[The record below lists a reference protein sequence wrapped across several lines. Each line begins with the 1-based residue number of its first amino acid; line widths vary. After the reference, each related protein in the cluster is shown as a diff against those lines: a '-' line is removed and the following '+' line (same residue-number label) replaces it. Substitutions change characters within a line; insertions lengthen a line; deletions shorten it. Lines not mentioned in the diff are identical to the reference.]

1 MLKLV
6 PQNTKINFLGGR
18 KVAIALSLL
27 LMIGSVALFFTRGL
41 NYGIDFKG
49 GISLHIET
57 VEAVDTGKIRSL
69 LGGLSLGDIT
79 VKEYGDTSQAMIR
92 IEEQPGGEEGQK
104 AAIDAVQSALTQAF
118 PGIKYLQENIVGP
131 VVSEELK
138 QDGLMSVGFA
148 VLAVL
153 IYIWFRFEWQ
163 FGMGAVIA
171 LVHDILLTIGFFS
184 ITGLVFNLPIIAAL
198 LTIVGYSLNDTVVV
212 YDRVRENIRRYRKM
226 PMEELLN
233 VSLNQTLS
241 RTVMTSVTTLLA
253 LLALFF
259 FGGEVIRGFT
269 AAMIWGVVIGT
280 YSSIFVA
287 SPVLLIFKVEREG
300 MITGA
305 EVEDSSAK
313 FR

>member
-1 MLKLV
+1 MLKMV
-6 PQNTKINFLGGR
+6 PQNTKVNFLGAR
-18 KVAIALSLL
+18 KIAMVLSI
-27 LMIGSVALFFTRGL
+27 LMMLASVALFFTRGL

-49 GISLHIET
+49 GISLH
-57 VEAVDTGKIRSL
+57 VELTEEVNTEKLRGL
-69 LGGLSLGDIT
+69 LSDLSLGDIS
-79 VKEYGDTSQAMIR
+79 VKNFGDDNQAMIR
-92 IEEQPGGEEGQK
+92 IEEQPGGEDGQK
-104 AAIDAVQSALTQAF
+104 AAIDKVQSTLTSAY
-118 PGIKYLQENIVGP
+118 PDIKYLQENIVGP

-138 QDGLMSVGFA
+138 QDGALSITIAVIA
-148 VLAVL
+148 VLM
-153 IYIWFRFEWQ
+153 YIWFRFEWQ

-171 LVHDILLTIGFFS
+171 LVHDVALTIGFFS
-184 ITGLVFNLPIIAAL
+184 VTQLVFNLPIIAAL

-253 LLALFF
+253 LFSLFF
-259 FGGEVIRGFT
+259 FGGEVIKGFT

-280 YSSIFVA
+280 YSSIFIA
-287 SPVLLIFKVEREG
+287 SPILLVFKVEREG
-300 MITGA
+300 MLA
-305 EVEDSSAK
+305 DKDSADSAAK